1 MSTASVIG
9 NEAIRAMTEKL
20 YIELVSRTV
29 KTGKIEEMNPS
40 PEALLKLAYEL
51 AMEFYVG
58 YGKVEADAAPKKKS
72 YEFQMSDVT
81 K

>member
-1 MSTASVIG
+1 
-9 NEAIRAMTEKL
+9 MTEQL
-20 YIELVSRTV
+20 YIELVGRTV

-40 PEALLKLAYEL
+40 PQDLLKLCYEL
-51 AMEFYVG
+51 AMEFQSG
-58 YGKVEADAAPKKKS
+58 YGKVEADAAPKKKK